1 VEALEGADPGME
13 GGLVWATAREAVRA
27 STLLVR
33 KSRVSIVHS
42 NHQIAVDQ
50 KHLPPNAG

>member
-1 VEALEGADPGME
+1 VEALVGADPGVE

-42 NHQIAVDQ
+42 NQQIAFDQ